1 MLHDDLIHRQTSS
14 FCFSGNL
21 CYRLDK
27 ADDQSYLCAYDWEF
41 IGPNVPQRD
50 VIMLLLSTLPVSS
63 TREAHRELW
72 EEYINLYR
80 DHLIEGLEK
89 RGLVQQVEMKEFL
102 RKDTFHKVAAFSA
115 FEVAED
121 WLTFCASIPR
131 AYHLKNLEKVSRNLL
146 LYIDSVREKFD
157 FLKTV

>member
-1 MLHDDLIHRQTSS
+1 MNKSE
-14 FCFSGNL
+14 
-21 CYRLDK
+21 
-27 ADDQSYLCAYDWEF
+27 DQSYLCAYDWEF

-63 TREAHRELW
+63 TPEAHRELW
-72 EEYINLYR
+72 EEYINFYR

-89 RGLVQQVEMKEFL
+89 RGLLQHADTKEFL
-102 RKDTFHKVAAFSA
+102 MKDNFHKVAAFSA
-115 FEVAED
+115 LEVAQD

-146 LYIDSVREKFD
+146 LYIDSVRENFD
-157 FLKTV
+157 FLNAV